1 MYPVCPITTTINLNL
16 MNFSHRDTLWKV
28 FSDYADDYEYTSDGN
43 VIGSI
48 NNDLLRN
55 DDPKAYLLTK
65 SPRNTAARSY
75 IDSLVAAYGNKAPE
89 AFPFDIFEL
98 SWSLWNLFLAGA
110 DGSDLYSPIQN

>member
-75 IDSLVAAYGNKAPE
+75 VFADPKLTPY
-89 AFPFDIFEL
+89 
-98 SWSLWNLFLAGA
+98 AGLILTPYV
-110 DGSDLYSPIQN
+110 S